1 MTLIPLKMPKKIIHE
16 TLIWF
21 CWKTTQKPLSEKT
34 HVCLFGRLTQNL
46 TVAQTVL
53 VTTTDVTI
61 ILFTLCVI
69 KGLAELETTV
79 ATSHVT
85 VCPLLSRD
93 SVLLT
98 EMLQEWQETKKSSLE
113 DWIDSGSRKR
123 EKVWDAFM
131 V

>member
-1 MTLIPLKMPKKIIHE
+1 
-16 TLIWF
+16 
-21 CWKTTQKPLSEKT
+21 
-34 HVCLFGRLTQNL
+34 LTQNL

-79 ATSHVT
+79 ATSHVA

-93 SVLLT
+93 SVLT

-113 DWIDSGSRKR
+113 D
-123 EKVWDAFM
+123 
-131 V
+131 